1 MLGTEQAV
9 LESSWVRSLFY
20 RVFGNAHMG
29 ERIRAANVRKALR
42 SNDLSGCA
50 ILDAGC
56 GTGVLSFD
64 LAQKFPEARI
74 VSIDL
79 DSKLIQRTKIVI
91 AKRKIKNVNFDFKDI
106 LHLDKTEL
114 FNLIMFIDLLEHI
127 EDDVKAIRNMS
138 NSMKKGGI
146 LILHVPQ
153 KFQRH
158 PVRSMEWKGHHVR
171 EGYTI
176 QEIVKLLEGENLQI
190 SKIWNTFG
198 VYGAIAD
205 EIEYL
210 LWKIKPIWLLSLPFL
225 LLFAWFDILFK
236 HSRGNGLLIKAM
248 KAQITLQEK
257 QDVGQS

>member
-1 MLGTEQAV
+1 MLGTEQAI
-9 LESSWVRSLFY
+9 LEDSWFKSLFY
-20 RVFGNAHMG
+20 RVFGNVHIG
-29 ERIRAANVRKALR
+29 ERIRAANVHKVLR
-42 SNDLSGCA
+42 SHDLSGCV

-64 LAQKFPEARI
+64 LAQRFPEAKI
-74 VSIDL
+74 VSIDS

-91 AKRKIKNVNFDFKDI
+91 AKRKIRNVNFDFKDI
-106 LHLDKTEL
+106 LHLDKTEQ
-114 FNLIMFIDLLEHI
+114 FNLIMCIDVLEHI
-127 EDDVKAIRNMS
+127 ENDVKAVRNLS

-153 KFQRH
+153 KFQCH
-158 PVRSMEWKGHHVR
+158 PVRNMEWRGHHVR
-171 EGYTI
+171 EGYTVP
-176 QEIVKLLEGENLQI
+176 EIVKLLERENLQI
-190 SKIWNTFG
+190 SWICHTFG

-225 LLFAWFDILFK
+225 LLFAWLDIFFK
-236 HSRGNGLLIKAM
+236 HSRGNGLLIKAI
-248 KAQITLQEK
+248 KPQITLQEE